1 MSRPPTA
8 VPLSGEPLCL
18 DLVNT
23 TFIDRGLRG
32 RPVDALSTPSELD
45 ARLAEWAPRLPED
58 LREALRRGGA
68 DTSELDAFR
77 QLRAA
82 IRQCLHAVLAG
93 ASTAPPAVMLINQCA
108 AWAGHDILIG
118 GDTLS
123 RQRWRPVADPRRAA
137 AGELATDAI
146 QLLTGPDAVRIRVCP
161 APGCILFFLG
171 THPRR
176 RWCTDTCGNR
186 VRVARHDR
194 PRPET

>member
-1 MSRPPTA
+1 MSRVPTV

-23 TFIDRGLRG
+23 TFIDQGLRG

-58 LREALRRGGA
+58 LREALRHGRA
-68 DTSELDAFR
+68 DENELDVFR

-93 ASTAPPAVMLINQCA
+93 AGAAQPTVTLINQCA

-118 GDTLS
+118 
-123 RQRWRPVADPRRAA
+123 
-137 AGELATDAI
+137 
-146 QLLTGPDAVRIRVCP
+146 
-161 APGCILFFLG
+161 
-171 THPRR
+171 
-176 RWCTDTCGNR
+176 
-186 VRVARHDR
+186 
-194 PRPET
+194 